1 MPLHLLLPTV
11 IVNKHRE
18 SLHWIIGALSAWS
31 SAAWLASPISAS
43 SLLNLL
49 NIRITYYCRGLFKK
63 RSALKMASAPQAFH
77 KKEDFTTQIH
87 LAQSHLDS
95 YFKACDELH
104 SDANLYSNNTWAST
118 PPAEINELEDL
129 KLTKT
134 EVEQHA
140 VRLVQTEPLG
150 S

>member
-1 MPLHLLLPTV
+1 
-11 IVNKHRE
+11 
-18 SLHWIIGALSAWS
+18 
-31 SAAWLASPISAS
+31 
-43 SLLNLL
+43 
-49 NIRITYYCRGLFKK
+49 
-63 RSALKMASAPQAFH
+63 MASAPQAFH

-134 EVEQHA
+134 EAEQHA

>member
-1 MPLHLLLPTV
+1 
-11 IVNKHRE
+11 
-18 SLHWIIGALSAWS
+18 
-31 SAAWLASPISAS
+31 
-43 SLLNLL
+43 
-49 NIRITYYCRGLFKK
+49 
-63 RSALKMASAPQAFH
+63 MASAPQAFH

-87 LAQSHLDS
+87 LAQSYLDS

-140 VRLVQTEPLG
+140 VRLVQTEPSGSWLG
-150 S
+150 SLQTKRSVGSTQNSSTKGDRHDPGKRPLA